1 MKIISKDSIK
11 ELFNKLETFNNP
23 KFEFIYNVK
32 MNTFGYADIKEI
44 YYKGE
49 SIFIG
54 IQKEILKFQ
63 EYRLNLEMDL
73 LNQESKDKALIKQE
87 DITYINELKCK
98 VQRIKKLS
106 SNELVGIT
114 DDGEL
119 LENLDL
125 FKKLNEIYCDISE
138 EKVLES

>member
-1 MKIISKDSIK
+1 MVVVSKDSIK
-11 ELFNKLETFNNP
+11 ELFNKLEILNNP
-23 KFEFIYNVK
+23 KREFIYNAK
-32 MNTFGYADIKEI
+32 INTFGYADIKEI
-44 YYKGE
+44 YYKGD

-63 EYRLNLEMDL
+63 EYRLNLEIDL
-73 LNQESKDKALIKQE
+73 LNQESKDKELIKQE

-98 VQRIKKLS
+98 VQRIMELS
-106 SNELVGIT
+106 SDELVGIT

-119 LENLDL
+119 LENLEL

-138 EKVLES
+138 ERVLES

>member
-1 MKIISKDSIK
+1 MEIISKDSVK
-11 ELFNKLETFNNP
+11 ELFNKLEIFNNP
-23 KFEFIYNVK
+23 KFEFIYNAK

-73 LNQESKDKALIKQE
+73 LNQEIKDKALIKQE

-98 VQRIKKLS
+98 IQIIKKLS
-106 SNELVGIT
+106 SDELVGIT
-114 DDGEL
+114 DDGKL

-138 EKVLES
+138 EKVLEF

>member
-1 MKIISKDSIK
+1 MEIISKDSVK
-11 ELFNKLETFNNP
+11 ELFNKLEIFNNP
-23 KFEFIYNVK
+23 KFEFIYNAK

-73 LNQESKDKALIKQE
+73 LNQEIKDKALIKQE
-87 DITYINELKCK
+87 DITDINELKCK
-98 VQRIKKLS
+98 IQRIKKLS
-106 SNELVGIT
+106 SDELVGIT
-114 DDGEL
+114 DDGKL

-125 FKKLNEIYCDISE
+125 FKKLNQIYCDISE
-138 EKVLES
+138 EKVLEF